1 MWNEEMIKDY
11 LKKHLKESRYKHVL
25 GVVETSEKLAEIY
38 GADKNKARFA
48 ALIHD
53 LAKGRSDEDLI
64 KITGENGYDI
74 CYEERRS
81 PQLLHGLVAAII
93 AKNEMGIEDNEILN
107 AAAFHTTGKA
117 NMTLLEKIVY
127 IADYIE
133 PNRDFP
139 GVKKLREITFHNLDK
154 GVLQGFDNTIKF
166 VIDRKEILHLKTIE
180 ARNYLLQEVI
190 KGDTGE

>member
-1 MWNEEMIKDY
+1 MWNEEMIKEY
-11 LKKHLKESRYKHVL
+11 LKKHLKESRYRHVL
-25 GVVETSEKLAEIY
+25 GVVETSEKLARLY
-38 GADKNKARFA
+38 GADKNKARYA

-53 LAKGRSDEDLI
+53 LAKGKSDEELL
-64 KITGENGYDI
+64 KITKEKGYEI
-74 CYEERRS
+74 CPEEKKS
-81 PQLLHGLVAAII
+81 PQLLHGLAAAII
-93 AKNEMGIEDNEILN
+93 AKEEMGIEDEEILS

-117 NMTLLEKIVY
+117 NMTLLEKIIY

-133 PNRDFP
+133 PNRNFP
-139 GVKKLREITFHNLDK
+139 GVQNLREITFENLDK

-166 VIDRKEILHLKTIE
+166 VVDRKEILHLKTIE

>member
-1 MWNEEMIKDY
+1 MWNEEMIKEY

-25 GVVETSEKLAEIY
+25 GVVETSERLARLY
-38 GADKNKARFA
+38 GADENKARYA

-53 LAKGRSDEDLI
+53 LAKGRSDEELLKMAI
-64 KITGENGYDI
+64 KSGYDV
-74 CYEERRS
+74 CNEEKKS

-93 AKNEMGIEDNEILN
+93 AKEKMGIEDEEILN
-107 AAAFHTTGKA
+107 AATFHTTGKA

-139 GVKKLREITFHNLDK
+139 EVQKLRDITFKDLDR

-166 VIDRKEILHLKTIE
+166 VIERKEILHLKTIE

>member
-1 MWNEEMIKDY
+1 
-11 LKKHLKESRYKHVL
+11 
-25 GVVETSEKLAEIY
+25 
-38 GADKNKARFA
+38 
-48 ALIHD
+48 
-53 LAKGRSDEDLI
+53 
-64 KITGENGYDI
+64 
-74 CYEERRS
+74 
-81 PQLLHGLVAAII
+81 
-93 AKNEMGIEDNEILN
+93 
-107 AAAFHTTGKA
+107 
-117 NMTLLEKIVY
+117 MTLLEKIVY

-139 GVKKLREITFHNLDK
+139 GVEKLREITFHNLDK